1 MDADVMDLK
10 KALFDY
16 NDCSAYKPG
25 VKISEDTTIV
35 HVASQGSNYVIYY
48 TEEDFSVQ
56 WTSNGVAADK
66 IERLREID
74 SVMALAQEKFLG
86 VHHPAVDAHYSIAIS
101 SVLSGQGEEGIH
113 KAVEELKERI
123 ASTPKTKRVIALS
136 RKLQVWING
145 SSNLDYNCNAITK
158 EERRALHGFRKSFAH
173 AQSVL
178 LGELDADAK
187 EKASLKIGI
196 AFTEAFSCAEE
207 SEIDNIY
214 ADVRHQI
221 KEIAENILKS
231 NYLWL
236 ATFLTCFFVLLSF
249 VAYYFYL
256 LPDSLRPALI
266 PVAGGFVGTYLSV
279 LARSNELVISDLNSD
294 KLVLLQGMLRV
305 LMGGIFGLLAYAL
318 AMSGLAFSL
327 FKEGTYSLLLLGAI
341 SGFSERLVPD
351 LIDTLSRGSDNPR

>member
-1 MDADVMDLK
+1 MDFK
-10 KALFDY
+10 KTHFDY
-16 NDCSAYKPG
+16 NNCSAYKPG
-25 VKISEDTTIV
+25 VKISENTIIE
-35 HVASQGSNYVIYY
+35 HVASQGSNYVVYY

-56 WTSNGVAADK
+56 WSCNGISVDK
-66 IERLREID
+66 IERLRVID
-74 SVMALAQEKFLG
+74 SVLALAQEKFLG
-86 VHHPAVDAHYSIAIS
+86 VHHPAVDAHYSIAIT
-101 SVLSGQGEEGIH
+101 SVLSEQGEEAIH
-113 KAVEELKERI
+113 KAVEDFKERI
-123 ASTPKTKRVIALS
+123 ASTPKTRRVIALN
-136 RKLQVWING
+136 RKLQVWINE

-158 EERRALHGFRKSFAH
+158 AENRALHGFRKSLAY

-178 LGELDADAK
+178 FSELDTDAK

-196 AFTEAFSCAEE
+196 AFTEAFSCADE

-221 KEIAENILKS
+221 KEIAESILKS

-236 ATFLTCFFVLLSF
+236 ATLLTCVFVFLSF
-249 VAYYFYL
+249 AAYYFYL
-256 LPDSLRPALI
+256 FPESLRPALI

-279 LARSNELVISDLNSD
+279 LARSNDLVISDLNSD

-351 LIDTLSRGSDNPR
+351 LIDTLSRGSDNSR